1 MALPLEQIARD
12 HLRGQGFDCGFYVP
26 APIPSSFVTVEQ
38 TARPGSRLF
47 AGRAML
53 TVKAWASTRGAAEAL
68 CQDAVDALVG
78 RGKYETA
85 GGLRAADTNIT
96 GCSPENG
103 PYRWDDP
110 DVRDRNR
117 WQATVAVDYN
127 A

>member
-1 MALPLEQIARD
+1 MI
-12 HLRGQGFDCGFYVP
+12 
-26 APIPSSFVTVEQ
+26 TVQ
-38 TARPGSRLF
+38 S
-47 AGRAML
+47 
-53 TVKAWASTRGAAEAL
+53 WATTRGAAEAL

-78 RGKYETA
+78 RGVYERS
-85 GGLRAADTNIT
+85 GGLMAADQNIT

-110 DVRDRNR
+110 DVKDRNR